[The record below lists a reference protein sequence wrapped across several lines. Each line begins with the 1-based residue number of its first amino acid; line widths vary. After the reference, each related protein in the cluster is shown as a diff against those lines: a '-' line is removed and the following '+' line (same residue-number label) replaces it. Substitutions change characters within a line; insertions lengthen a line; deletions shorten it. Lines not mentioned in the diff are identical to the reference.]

1 MDWSVGE
8 GSRGLGEAA
17 RATRPGGQVGRIGEL
32 EGVSARSSI
41 GRLLRVAILRRLARR
56 LGARG
61 ARRRGEVRDA
71 AELGARCKRSQNEQE
86 REGVHASGRPC
97 HHVQT

>member
-1 MDWSVGE
+1 M
-8 GSRGLGEAA
+8 RAA
-17 RATRPGGQVGRIGEL
+17 RPGGQVGRIGKL

-41 GRLLRVAILRRLARR
+41 GRLLGVGILRVGILRRLARR